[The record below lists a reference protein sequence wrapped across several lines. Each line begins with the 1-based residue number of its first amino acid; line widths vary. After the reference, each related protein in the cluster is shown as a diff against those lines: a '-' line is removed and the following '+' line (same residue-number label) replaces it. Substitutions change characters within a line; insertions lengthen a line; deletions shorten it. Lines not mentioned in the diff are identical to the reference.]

1 MTNTSDMKNVKLES
15 SVNHHI
21 AISAI
26 MIKRVF
32 FKILS
37 KNKLDITPEQWN
49 IIYRL
54 SESDGLTIG
63 ELSTL
68 IYKDMANTSRMTQ
81 KLEKAGFILKKRDD
95 SDKRIFKLF
104 ISAKGE
110 KLHDQLQQCAFESTN
125 IATEGMDEQAKEMM
139 VRNLKQVIINTE
151 NYLK

>member
-1 MTNTSDMKNVKLES
+1 MEKVNLET

-37 KNKLDITPEQWN
+37 NNDLDITPEQWN
-49 IIYRL
+49 ILYRL

-63 ELSTL
+63 ELSKL
-68 IYKDMANTSRMTQ
+68 IYKDMANTSRISQ
-81 KLEKAGFILKKRDD
+81 KLENAGFIEKKRDD
-95 SDKRIFKLF
+95 DDKRIYKLF
-104 ISAKGE
+104 ITSEGE
-110 KLHDQLQQCAFESTN
+110 KIHSRLHQCAFESTE
-125 IATEGMDEQAKEMM
+125 IATTGLNDENKKMI
-139 VRNLKQVIINTE
+139 VKTLKQIILNTE